1 MDTTANNNNKNNKN
15 KNKNKHKNK
24 NKNKNEENEGK
35 KEFNKDEE
43 TQDQQLNQLNN
54 LFDKILNIFN
64 NMSDTPPSCFLYLD
78 KLKQK
83 INGHLDEYFDETG
96 IDQAIHQLRTFINS
110 MKLDEKQTKEL
121 EEIIIL
127 VETAAHKLF
136 DDMAAIQL
144 DIKNIK
150 KDKKEVQKQ
159 LDDFKEGN
167 NHLQNQLNDLKNE
180 IGKLKKSSS
189 NKVLK
194 DTYAYLLQLWIDEI
208 DEEFQR
214 KNEETKNSARPT
226 SYNLRNNYSKK
237 ALRDI
242 KSGKRIDDEATEL
255 INNMV
260 DKFRNEAKLSKNE
273 VIELLL
279 NKKERN
285 RTAHGCI
292 EGFIR
297 DLINDEYTTN
307 DFIKYIEHE
316 NEINLCISNK
326 EKEILI
332 KLLQYNIMHYP
343 MSVEKKSY
351 CLEIANI

>member
-194 DTYAYLLQLWIDEI
+194 DTYAHLLQLWIDEI

-214 KNEETKNSARPT
+214 KNEETKNSSRST

-273 VIELLL
+273 SSI
-279 NKKERN
+279 K
-285 RTAHGCI
+285 I
-292 EGFIR
+292 
-297 DLINDEYTTN
+297 DLDKVNSKI
-307 DFIKYIEHE
+307 
-316 NEINLCISNK
+316 
-326 EKEILI
+326 
-332 KLLQYNIMHYP
+332 
-343 MSVEKKSY
+343 V
-351 CLEIANI
+351 